1 MYINVD
7 QLDKW
12 EDSPFSQMSK
22 EIKEMRN
29 SIKQQEAVN
38 AQLIMQMNKEFQNKI
53 EEMKLLMQN
62 IGS

>member
-62 IGS
+62 IGN